1 MAKIKIHDEV
11 VTPDGKIGVV
21 IDRFFKGKQ
30 ALYKV
35 SVKHTGVRVSYSEI
49 FDFKRGELQKR
60 NPVVKSV
67 PLPKL
72 GVAK

>member
-30 ALYKV
+30 ELYKV
-35 SVKHTGVRVSYSEI
+35 SVKYTGVRVSYSEI
-49 FDFKRGELQKR
+49 FDFKRGELEKR
-60 NPVVKSV
+60 QLSLKAYRCQN
-67 PLPKL
+67 
-72 GVAK
+72 